1 MKIKYLIDTELS
13 PYLEAL
19 SFVDR
24 YGGLVKTMH
33 KIADGGE
40 SNGIQ
45 QRFPVACDVSIADCN
60 NIGVYQNL
68 VPDDSKLSVVYWEEV
83 TPMQNTGTSIRND
96 FYTKK
101 FVGTARLVVWL
112 NLNKLGIDN
121 CKDAIKTVPPIEK
134 IITRN
139 KKITGG
145 LYDGQV
151 LQMQPK
157 GFAKK
162 DPKTIFGKYTY
173 PINSPYHYYPF
184 DYYAIDVQFELHQC
198 LAKGG
203 DFVLL
208 PSTDCVNS

>member
-33 KIADGGE
+33 KIA
-40 SNGIQ
+40 
-45 QRFPVACDVSIADCN
+45 
-60 NIGVYQNL
+60 
-68 VPDDSKLSVVYWEEV
+68 V